1 MLDILRELLE
11 ANGFL
16 SGLIID
22 ELDRGPSSSAYS
34 GRFGSL
40 LRAYELVGFTPD
52 RDYQYI
58 EINRTLR
65 RMFPHVVADTIAGIV
80 NVGGQV
86 RKDPA
91 TDLLTIN
98 DEFTASIVIVRCR
111 ETIAGSL

>member
-1 MLDILRELLE
+1 MLNILRGLLE
-11 ANGFL
+11 ANGYL

-65 RMFPHVVADTIAGIV
+65 RMFPHIVADTIAGHRERWWS
-80 NVGGQV
+80 GQK
-86 RKDPA
+86 RPDHGPP
-91 TDLLTIN
+91 D
-98 DEFTASIVIVRCR
+98 DQ
-111 ETIAGSL
+111 